1 MFRQTTR
8 FDCSSSSSLRLELVF
23 RSFHSYPLI
32 SRNKIL
38 LFSGEAPFSCEICNK
53 SFKAERSLKNHMK
66 THSITETTYE
76 CNTCGKA
83 FKSIASF
90 RDHQKDGEMC
100 QITKKIE
107 IDEEQCE
114 AIVIDDLNGSTY
126 YQIVEGQVLKP
137 GETEGIYII
146 QNEIVQEVK

>member
-1 MFRQTTR
+1 MSDIKIMKFPHCTQRL
-8 FDCSSSSSLRLELVF
+8 FDF
-23 RSFHSYPLI
+23 TYI
-32 SRNKIL
+32 IL
-38 LFSGEAPFSCEICNK
+38 GEAPFSCEICNK

>member
-1 MFRQTTR
+1 
-8 FDCSSSSSLRLELVF
+8 
-23 RSFHSYPLI
+23 
-32 SRNKIL
+32 
-38 LFSGEAPFSCEICNK
+38 
-53 SFKAERSLKNHMK
+53 MK

-76 CNTCGKA
+76 CSTCGKA

-100 QITKKIE
+100 EITKKIE